1 MPKKEE
7 KGGRMNLS
15 KLVQRAGTETAFEVL
30 AKAKELERQGKKVI
44 HFEIGEPDFNTP
56 ENVKKAGV
64 KAINENFT
72 HYSPT
77 QGILELREAVADYIS
92 KTREIKITADEIIIT
107 PGGKDV
113 IFSTALAVLNEGD
126 EAIYPNPGYPIYE
139 SAIRLAGA
147 KPVPMPLLEENDFA
161 FDKEQFKRLVTPKTK
176 LIIINSPGNPT
187 GGILSLQDLETIAE
201 VAIKNDV
208 VVLSDEIYS
217 RIVYDGKFHSLASV
231 PGMKERTIILDG
243 FSKTYAMTGWRL
255 GYAVA
260 NKEMIEGL
268 KKIAVNSFSCVATF
282 VQLAGIEA
290 LKGPQDEPERM
301 RKEYEARRNLIV
313 RGLNEIPGI
322 SVRMPK
328 GAFYAFPNIKKT
340 GKKSKEIADYLLN
353 EAGVATLSGTSFGEY
368 GEGYIR
374 FSYATSQENIKLGLE
389 KVKEA
394 FPKLMK

>member
-1 MPKKEE
+1 
-7 KGGRMNLS
+7 MNLS

-30 AKAKELERQGKKVI
+30 AKAKELERQGKKII

-64 KAINENFT
+64 NAINENYT
-72 HYSPT
+72 HYSAT
-77 QGILELREAVADYIS
+77 QGILGLRETVANYIS
-92 KTREIKITADEIIIT
+92 KTREIKVSPDEVMIT

-113 IFSTALAVLNEGD
+113 IFSTALAILNEGD

-161 FDKEQFKRLVTPKTK
+161 FDREQFKNLVTPKTK

-187 GGILSLQDLETIAE
+187 GGILSLQDLEIIAE
-201 VAIKNDV
+201 VAIKNDI

-217 RIVYDGKFHSLASV
+217 RILYDGEFHSLASL
-231 PGMKERTIILDG
+231 PGMKERTVILDG

-260 NKEMIEGL
+260 NNEIIDGL
-268 KKIAVNSFSCVATF
+268 KKIAVNSFSCVAAF

-290 LKGPQDEPERM
+290 LNGPQDEPERM
-301 RKEYEARRNLIV
+301 RKEYETRRNLIV
-313 RGLNEIPGI
+313 SGLNEIPGI
-322 SVRMPK
+322 SVKVPK
-328 GAFYAFPNIKKT
+328 GAFYVFPNIKKT
-340 GKKSKEIADYLLN
+340 GNKSKEVAEYLLN

-394 FPKLMK
+394 FPKLMG

>member
-1 MPKKEE
+1 
-7 KGGRMNLS
+7 MNLS

-30 AKAKELERQGKKVI
+30 AKAKELERQGKKII

-64 KAINENFT
+64 NAINENYT

-77 QGILELREAVADYIS
+77 QGILGLRETVANYIS
-92 KTREIKITADEIIIT
+92 KTREIKVSPDEVMIT

-113 IFSTALAVLNEGD
+113 IFSTALAILNEGD

-161 FDKEQFKRLVTPKTK
+161 FDREQFKKLVTPKTK

-187 GGILSLQDLETIAE
+187 GGILSLQDLEIIAE
-201 VAIKNDV
+201 VAIKNDI

-217 RIVYDGKFHSLASV
+217 RILYDGEFHSLASL
-231 PGMKERTIILDG
+231 PGMKERTVILDG

-260 NKEMIEGL
+260 NNEIIDGL
-268 KKIAVNSFSCVATF
+268 KKIAVNSFSCVAAF

-290 LKGPQDEPERM
+290 LNGPQDEPERM
-301 RKEYEARRNLIV
+301 RKEYETRRNLIV
-313 RGLNEIPGI
+313 SGLNEIPGI
-322 SVRMPK
+322 SVKVPK
-328 GAFYAFPNIKKT
+328 GAFYVFPNIKKT
-340 GKKSKEIADYLLN
+340 GNKSKEVAEYLLN

-394 FPKLMK
+394 FPKLMG

>member
-1 MPKKEE
+1 
-7 KGGRMNLS
+7 MNLS

-30 AKAKELERQGKKVI
+30 AKAKELERQGKKII

-64 KAINENFT
+64 SAINENYT

-77 QGILELREAVADYIS
+77 QGILGLRETVANYIS
-92 KTREIKITADEIIIT
+92 KTREIKVSPGEVMIT

-113 IFSTALAVLNEGD
+113 IFSTALAILNEGD

-161 FDKEQFKRLVTPKTK
+161 FDREQFKKLVTPKTK

-187 GGILSLQDLETIAE
+187 GGILSLQDLEIIAE
-201 VAIKNDV
+201 VAIKNDI

-217 RIVYDGKFHSLASV
+217 RILYDGEFHSLASL
-231 PGMKERTIILDG
+231 PGMKERTVILDG

-260 NKEMIEGL
+260 NNEIIDGL
-268 KKIAVNSFSCVATF
+268 KKIAVNSFSCVAAF
-282 VQLAGIEA
+282 VQIAGIEA
-290 LKGPQDEPERM
+290 LNGPQDEPERM
-301 RKEYEARRNLIV
+301 RKEYETRRNLIV
-313 RGLNEIPGI
+313 SGLNEIPGI
-322 SVRMPK
+322 SVKVPK
-328 GAFYAFPNIKKT
+328 GAFYVFPNIKKT
-340 GKKSKEIADYLLN
+340 GNKSKEVAEYLLN

-394 FPKLMK
+394 FPKLMG

>member
-1 MPKKEE
+1 
-7 KGGRMNLS
+7 MNLS

-30 AKAKELERQGKKVI
+30 AKAKELERQGKKII

-64 KAINENFT
+64 NAINENYT

-77 QGILELREAVADYIS
+77 QGILRLRETVANYIS
-92 KTREIKITADEIIIT
+92 KTREIKVSPDEVMIT

-113 IFSTALAVLNEGD
+113 IFSTALAILNEGD

-161 FDKEQFKRLVTPKTK
+161 FDREQFKKLVTPKTK

-187 GGILSLQDLETIAE
+187 GGILSLQDLEIIAE
-201 VAIKNDV
+201 VAIKNDI

-217 RIVYDGKFHSLASV
+217 RILYDGEFHSLASL
-231 PGMKERTIILDG
+231 PGMKERTVILDG

-260 NKEMIEGL
+260 NNEIIDGL
-268 KKIAVNSFSCVATF
+268 KKIAVNSFSCVAAF

-290 LKGPQDEPERM
+290 LNGPQDEPERM

-313 RGLNEIPGI
+313 SGLNEIPGI
-322 SVRMPK
+322 SVKVPK
-328 GAFYAFPNIKKT
+328 GAFYVFPNIKKT
-340 GKKSKEIADYLLN
+340 KKTGNKSKEVAEYLLN
-353 EAGVATLSGTSFGEY
+353 KAGVATLSGTSFGEY

-394 FPKLMK
+394 FPKLMG

>member
-1 MPKKEE
+1 
-7 KGGRMNLS
+7 MNLS
-15 KLVQRAGTETAFEVL
+15 KLAQRAGTETAFEVL
-30 AKAKELERQGKKVI
+30 AKAKELERQGKKII

-64 KAINENFT
+64 NAINENYT

-77 QGILELREAVADYIS
+77 QGIPGLRETVANYIS
-92 KTREIKITADEIIIT
+92 KTREIKVSPDEVMIT

-113 IFSTALAVLNEGD
+113 IFSTALAILNEGD

-161 FDKEQFKRLVTPKTK
+161 FDREQFKKLVTPKTK

-187 GGILSLQDLETIAE
+187 GGILSLQDLEIIAE
-201 VAIKNDV
+201 VAIKNDI

-217 RIVYDGKFHSLASV
+217 RILYDGEFHSLVSL
-231 PGMKERTIILDG
+231 PGMKDRTVILDG

-260 NKEMIEGL
+260 NNEIIDGL
-268 KKIAVNSFSCVATF
+268 KKIAVNSFSCVAAF

-290 LKGPQDEPERM
+290 LNGPQDEPERM

-313 RGLNEIPGI
+313 SGLNEIPGI
-322 SVRMPK
+322 SVKVPK
-328 GAFYAFPNIKKT
+328 GAFYVFPNIKKT
-340 GKKSKEIADYLLN
+340 GNKSKEVAEYLLN

-394 FPKLMK
+394 FPKLMG

>member
-1 MPKKEE
+1 
-7 KGGRMNLS
+7 MNLS

-30 AKAKELERQGKKVI
+30 AKAKELERQGKKII

-64 KAINENFT
+64 NAINENYT

-77 QGILELREAVADYIS
+77 QGILGLRETVANYIS
-92 KTREIKITADEIIIT
+92 KTREIKVSPDEVMIT

-113 IFSTALAVLNEGD
+113 IFSTALAILNEGD

-161 FDKEQFKRLVTPKTK
+161 FDREQFKKLVTPKTK

-187 GGILSLQDLETIAE
+187 GGILSLQDLEIIAE
-201 VAIKNDV
+201 VAIKNDI

-217 RIVYDGKFHSLASV
+217 RILYDGEFHSLVSL
-231 PGMKERTIILDG
+231 PGMKERTVILDG

-260 NKEMIEGL
+260 NNEIIDGL
-268 KKIAVNSFSCVATF
+268 KKIAVNSFSCVAAF

-290 LKGPQDEPERM
+290 LNGPQDEPERM
-301 RKEYEARRNLIV
+301 RKEYETRRNLIV
-313 RGLNEIPGI
+313 SGLNEIPGI
-322 SVRMPK
+322 SVKVPK
-328 GAFYAFPNIKKT
+328 GAFYVFPNIKKT
-340 GKKSKEIADYLLN
+340 GNKSKEVAEYLLN

-394 FPKLMK
+394 FPKLMG

>member
-1 MPKKEE
+1 
-7 KGGRMNLS
+7 MNLS
-15 KLVQRAGTETAFEVL
+15 KLAQRAGTETAFEVL
-30 AKAKELERQGKKVI
+30 AKAKELERQGKKII

-64 KAINENFT
+64 NAINENYT

-77 QGILELREAVADYIS
+77 QGIPGLRETVANYIS
-92 KTREIKITADEIIIT
+92 KTREIKVSPDEVMIT

-113 IFSTALAVLNEGD
+113 IFSTALAILNEGD

-161 FDKEQFKRLVTPKTK
+161 FDREQFKKLVTPKTK

-187 GGILSLQDLETIAE
+187 GGILSLQDLEIIAE
-201 VAIKNDV
+201 VAIKNDI

-217 RIVYDGKFHSLASV
+217 RILYDGEFHSLVSL
-231 PGMKERTIILDG
+231 PGMKERTVILDG

-260 NKEMIEGL
+260 NNEIIDGL
-268 KKIAVNSFSCVATF
+268 KKIAVNSFSCVAAF

-290 LKGPQDEPERM
+290 LNGPQDEPERM
-301 RKEYEARRNLIV
+301 RKEYETRRNLIV
-313 RGLNEIPGI
+313 SGLNEIPGI
-322 SVRMPK
+322 SVKVPK
-328 GAFYAFPNIKKT
+328 GAFYVFPNIKKT
-340 GKKSKEIADYLLN
+340 GNKSK
-353 EAGVATLSGTSFGEY
+353 
-368 GEGYIR
+368 
-374 FSYATSQENIKLGLE
+374 
-389 KVKEA
+389 
-394 FPKLMK
+394 

>member
-1 MPKKEE
+1 
-7 KGGRMNLS
+7 MNLS

-30 AKAKELERQGKKVI
+30 AKAKELERQGKKII

-64 KAINENFT
+64 NAINENYT

-77 QGILELREAVADYIS
+77 QGILGLRETVANYIS
-92 KTREIKITADEIIIT
+92 KTREIKVSPDEVMIT

-113 IFSTALAVLNEGD
+113 IFSTALAILNEGD

-161 FDKEQFKRLVTPKTK
+161 FDREQFKKLVTPKTK

-187 GGILSLQDLETIAE
+187 GGILSLQDLEIIAE
-201 VAIKNDV
+201 VAIKNDI

-217 RIVYDGKFHSLASV
+217 RILYDGEFHSLASL
-231 PGMKERTIILDG
+231 PEMKERTVILDG

-260 NKEMIEGL
+260 NNEIIDGL
-268 KKIAVNSFSCVATF
+268 KKIAVNSFSCVAAF

-290 LKGPQDEPERM
+290 LNGPQDEPERM
-301 RKEYEARRNLIV
+301 RKEYETRRNLIV
-313 RGLNEIPGI
+313 SGLNEIPGI
-322 SVRMPK
+322 SVKVPK
-328 GAFYAFPNIKKT
+328 GAFYVFPNIKKT
-340 GKKSKEIADYLLN
+340 GNKSKEVAEYLLN

-394 FPKLMK
+394 FPKLMG

>member
-1 MPKKEE
+1 
-7 KGGRMNLS
+7 MNLS
-15 KLVQRAGTETAFEVL
+15 KLAQRAGTETAFEVL
-30 AKAKELERQGKKVI
+30 AKAKELERQGKKII

-64 KAINENFT
+64 NAINENYT

-77 QGILELREAVADYIS
+77 QGIPGLRETVANYIS
-92 KTREIKITADEIIIT
+92 KTREIKVSPDEVMIT

-113 IFSTALAVLNEGD
+113 IFSTALAILNEGD

-161 FDKEQFKRLVTPKTK
+161 FDREQFKKLVTPKTK

-187 GGILSLQDLETIAE
+187 GGILSLQDLEIIAE
-201 VAIKNDV
+201 VAIKNDI

-217 RIVYDGKFHSLASV
+217 RILYDGEFHSLASL
-231 PGMKERTIILDG
+231 PGMKDRTVILDG
-243 FSKTYAMTGWRL
+243 FSKTYAITGWRL

-260 NKEMIEGL
+260 NNEIIDGL
-268 KKIAVNSFSCVATF
+268 KKIAVNSFSCVAAF

-290 LKGPQDEPERM
+290 LNGPQDEPERM
-301 RKEYEARRNLIV
+301 RKEYETRRNLIV
-313 RGLNEIPGI
+313 SGLNEIPGI
-322 SVRMPK
+322 SVKVPK
-328 GAFYAFPNIKKT
+328 GAFYVFPNIKKT
-340 GKKSKEIADYLLN
+340 GNKSKEVAEYLLN

-394 FPKLMK
+394 FPKLMG

>member
-1 MPKKEE
+1 
-7 KGGRMNLS
+7 MNLS
-15 KLVQRAGTETAFEVL
+15 KLAQRAGTETAFEVL
-30 AKAKELERQGKKVI
+30 AKAKELERQGKKII

-64 KAINENFT
+64 NAINENYT

-77 QGILELREAVADYIS
+77 QGIPGLRETVANYIS
-92 KTREIKITADEIIIT
+92 KTREIKVSPDEVMIT

-113 IFSTALAVLNEGD
+113 IFSTALAILNEGD

-161 FDKEQFKRLVTPKTK
+161 FDREQFKKLVTPKTK

-187 GGILSLQDLETIAE
+187 GGILSLQDLEIIAE
-201 VAIKNDV
+201 VAIKNDI

-217 RIVYDGKFHSLASV
+217 RILYDGEFHSLVSL
-231 PGMKERTIILDG
+231 PGMKERTVILDG

-260 NKEMIEGL
+260 NNEIIDGL
-268 KKIAVNSFSCVATF
+268 KKIAVNSFSCVAAF

-290 LKGPQDEPERM
+290 LNGPQDEPERM
-301 RKEYEARRNLIV
+301 RKEYETRRNLIV
-313 RGLNEIPGI
+313 SGLNEIPGI
-322 SVRMPK
+322 SVKVPK
-328 GAFYAFPNIKKT
+328 GAFYVFPNIKKT
-340 GKKSKEIADYLLN
+340 GNKSKEVAEYLLN

-394 FPKLMK
+394 FPKLMV

>member
-1 MPKKEE
+1 
-7 KGGRMNLS
+7 MNLS

-30 AKAKELERQGKKVI
+30 AKAKELERLGKKVI

-56 ENVKKAGV
+56 ENVKKTGMT
-64 KAINENFT
+64 AINENFT

-77 QGILELREAVADYIS
+77 QGILELREAIADYVS
-92 KTREIKITADEIIIT
+92 KTRDIKVNPDEVIVT

-113 IFSTALAVLNEGD
+113 IFSTALTVLNEGD

-161 FDKEQFKRLVTPKTK
+161 FDREQFKRLVTPKTK

-187 GGILSLQDLETIAE
+187 GGILSLEDLEIIAE
-201 VAIKNDV
+201 VAIKNDI

-217 RIVYDGKFHSLASV
+217 RIIYDGKFHSLASF
-231 PGMKERTIILDG
+231 PEMKEKTIILDG

-260 NKEMIEGL
+260 NKEIVEGL

-282 VQLAGIEA
+282 VQMAGVEA
-290 LKGPQDEPERM
+290 LKGSQDEPERM
-301 RKEYEARRNLIV
+301 RKEYEVRRNLIV
-313 RGLNEIPGI
+313 NGLNEVPGI
-322 SVRMPK
+322 SVRIPK
-328 GAFYAFPNIKKT
+328 GAFYAFPNIKRT
-340 GKKSKEIADYLLN
+340 GKKSKEVADYLLR

-394 FPKLMK
+394 FANLMK

>member
-1 MPKKEE
+1 
-7 KGGRMNLS
+7 MNLS
-15 KLVQRAGTETAFEVL
+15 NLVQRAGTETAFEVL
-30 AKAKELERQGKKVI
+30 AKAKELERQGKKII

-64 KAINENFT
+64 NAINENYT

-77 QGILELREAVADYIS
+77 QGILGLRETVANYIS
-92 KTREIKITADEIIIT
+92 KTREIKVSPDEVMIT

-113 IFSTALAVLNEGD
+113 IFSTALAILNEGD

-161 FDKEQFKRLVTPKTK
+161 FDREQFKKLVTPKTK

-187 GGILSLQDLETIAE
+187 GGILSLQDLEIIAE
-201 VAIKNDV
+201 VAIKNGI

-217 RIVYDGKFHSLASV
+217 RILYDGEFHSLASL
-231 PGMKERTIILDG
+231 PGMKERTVILDG

-260 NKEMIEGL
+260 NNEIIDGL

-290 LKGPQDEPERM
+290 LNGPQDEPERM

-313 RGLNEIPGI
+313 SGLNEIPGI
-322 SVRMPK
+322 SVKMPK
-328 GAFYAFPNIKKT
+328 GAFYVFPNIKKT
-340 GKKSKEIADYLLN
+340 GNKSKEVAEYLLN

-394 FPKLMK
+394 FPKLMG